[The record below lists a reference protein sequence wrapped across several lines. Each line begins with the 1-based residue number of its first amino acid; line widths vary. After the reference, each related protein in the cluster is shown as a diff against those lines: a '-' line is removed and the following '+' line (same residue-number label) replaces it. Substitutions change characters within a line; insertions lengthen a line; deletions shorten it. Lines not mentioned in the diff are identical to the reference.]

1 MTGTGTQADPYI
13 ITSWEEIEQLSN
25 TAENIWVAFDSKSI
39 TKSIDLAGHDITT
52 IITNTWHIIGNDWT
66 IHGIDATVPIF
77 KPENAG
83 ITYISGLH
91 FADFKITNSVFVN
104 DSAVFSGDWD
114 RGNVKWTDCTFAGIL
129 KTSRFTNTHWANSSW
144 IRNVPMLDRCSLNIV
159 CEGPSHFNDREVPL
173 LKNSKLSLT
182 GGNLSA
188 EIYGCK
194 LEGVYS
200 SVTVKGSGS
209 VIDADIS
216 ELSGNGGKILVN
228 IDKCTVP
235 SVFYEITSEQLS
247 DSSYLESI
255 KAIGC
260 YVSSSGSQYI
270 ATGLSVTSGKIRIE
284 SRYEFN
290 AVSSSEA
297 NLLGSFNNWP
307 SSSGLFAFGTDNSQ
321 NLRSVV
327 SSGRDFRYAAAP
339 VPEAERVYTAVVDIS
354 SSGQAIVVDDE
365 SYVGDGYA
373 VGSAESIYIFCNGGE
388 LNHFASAK
396 IYYLKIWDGEELIAD
411 YTPAF
416 RDGKA
421 GVLNQVTGEFYS
433 SSSGD
438 LEYYNWY
445 LDSGGELTNA
455 LFPAVGGIDLW
466 ALDREHVIRVYDMHE
481 PQDGFDG
488 NGLAVLNPTVCT
500 SLHNDERWDVELRHP
515 LDDWGK
521 WKNLLANN
529 ILKVDGQL
537 FRIDIS
543 EPAIGESG
551 REMYV
556 HAKHITCDM
565 ADMLITFA
573 TFPGGDAARFMDFC
587 FSSVFPADLPGYEYY
602 SFEGYSDIR
611 TVLGPDE
618 LVNTSV
624 WAAMVGADN
633 CLKNRYGGEL
643 YRDNF
648 YFSINQRMQYAKDN
662 AFCLRYSLDMVKIQQ
677 RVDYSDVCTNL
688 ECYDNFGNYWA
699 VATIAPT
706 FALHH
711 PIVRMVQ
718 FNYSEFE
725 GAMERLAADGMAYWQ
740 TVNTPKVTYEAQIA
754 SLRRDPRYKDFVGLQ
769 NYNYGDSG
777 TIYCPE
783 LDISTTQRITEV
795 EKDELTGDITRMLL
809 GNLRES
815 LSRPTYMGSTIS
827 SGRSI
832 EDKQNR
838 ANQNAIMS
846 QSISGMEQFA
856 ISALELRTIDQLEGQ

>member
-1 MTGTGTQADPYI
+1 MI
-13 ITSWEEIEQLSN
+13 
-25 TAENIWVAFDSKSI
+25 K
-39 TKSIDLAGHDITT
+39 
-52 IITNTWHIIGNDWT
+52 
-66 IHGIDATVPIF
+66 TV
-77 KPENAG
+77 E
-83 ITYISGLH
+83 S
-91 FADFKITNSVFVN
+91 
-104 DSAVFSGDWD
+104 
-114 RGNVKWTDCTFAGIL
+114 
-129 KTSRFTNTHWANSSW
+129 
-144 IRNVPMLDRCSLNIV
+144 
-159 CEGPSHFNDREVPL
+159 
-173 LKNSKLSLT
+173 
-182 GGNLSA
+182 
-188 EIYGCK
+188 
-194 LEGVYS
+194 
-200 SVTVKGSGS
+200 
-209 VIDADIS
+209 
-216 ELSGNGGKILVN
+216 
-228 IDKCTVP
+228 
-235 SVFYEITSEQLS
+235 
-247 DSSYLESI
+247 LESHG
-255 KAIGC
+255 AE
-260 YVSSSGSQYI
+260 YI
-270 ATGLSVTSGKIRIE
+270 DTGI
-284 SRYEFN
+284 
-290 AVSSSEA
+290 AVI
-297 NLLGSFNNWP
+297 P
-307 SSSGLFAFGTDNSQ
+307 
-321 NLRSVV
+321 
-327 SSGRDFRYAAAP
+327 GRK
-339 VPEAERVYTAVVDIS
+339 
-354 SSGQAIVVDDE
+354 IVVDFEFTQIINDTWVAGASNNPIRIGYFAGTFNNQLYTGASARYSPNE
-365 SYVGDGYA
+365 LGVGIRVIATMEVSYDISRTLYLFGRNWDNVANGFAYCK
-373 VGSAESIYIFCNGGE
+373 IY
-388 LNHFASAK
+388 SAK
-396 IYYLKIWDGEELIAD
+396 IYEGSNIIAD
-411 YTPAF
+411 FVPFVNTETDVCGMYDRVSDTYFYNQGGGNFTAHVGWEII
-416 RDGKA
+416 DGLITNENFIPMPELYDTQPDA
-421 GVLNQVTGEFYS
+421 LWRIDSNTNLGFP
-433 SSSGD
+433 
-438 LEYYNWY
+438 YNK
-445 LDSGGELTNA
+445 LMIGL
-455 LFPAVGGIDLW
+455 VGIDLW

-529 ILKVDGQL
+529 ILKIDGQL

-618 LVNTSV
+618 LVNTTV

>member
-1 MTGTGTQADPYI
+1 MI
-13 ITSWEEIEQLSN
+13 
-25 TAENIWVAFDSKSI
+25 K
-39 TKSIDLAGHDITT
+39 
-52 IITNTWHIIGNDWT
+52 
-66 IHGIDATVPIF
+66 TV
-77 KPENAG
+77 E
-83 ITYISGLH
+83 S
-91 FADFKITNSVFVN
+91 
-104 DSAVFSGDWD
+104 
-114 RGNVKWTDCTFAGIL
+114 
-129 KTSRFTNTHWANSSW
+129 
-144 IRNVPMLDRCSLNIV
+144 
-159 CEGPSHFNDREVPL
+159 
-173 LKNSKLSLT
+173 
-182 GGNLSA
+182 
-188 EIYGCK
+188 
-194 LEGVYS
+194 
-200 SVTVKGSGS
+200 
-209 VIDADIS
+209 
-216 ELSGNGGKILVN
+216 
-228 IDKCTVP
+228 
-235 SVFYEITSEQLS
+235 
-247 DSSYLESI
+247 LESHG
-255 KAIGC
+255 AE
-260 YVSSSGSQYI
+260 YI
-270 ATGLSVTSGKIRIE
+270 DTGI
-284 SRYEFN
+284 
-290 AVSSSEA
+290 AVI
-297 NLLGSFNNWP
+297 P
-307 SSSGLFAFGTDNSQ
+307 
-321 NLRSVV
+321 
-327 SSGRDFRYAAAP
+327 GRK
-339 VPEAERVYTAVVDIS
+339 
-354 SSGQAIVVDDE
+354 IVVDFEFTQIINDTWVAGASNNPIRIGYFAGTFNNQLYTGNFARYSPDE
-365 SYVGDGYA
+365 LGVGIRVIATMEVSYDISRTLYLFGRNWDNVANGFAYCK
-373 VGSAESIYIFCNGGE
+373 IY
-388 LNHFASAK
+388 SAK
-396 IYYLKIWDGEELIAD
+396 IYEGSNIIAD
-411 YTPAF
+411 FVPFVNTETDVCGMYDRVSDSFFYNQGGGNFTAHVGWEII
-416 RDGKA
+416 DGQITNENFIPMPELYDNLPDA
-421 GVLNQVTGEFYS
+421 LWRIDTTRNRGFP
-433 SSSGD
+433 
-438 LEYYNWY
+438 YN
-445 LDSGGELTNA
+445 ELMIGIT
-455 LFPAVGGIDLW
+455 GIDLKS
-466 ALDREHVIRVYDMHE
+466 LEREHVIRVYDMHE

-515 LDDWGK
+515 LDEWGK

-618 LVNTSV
+618 LVNTTV

-718 FNYSEFE
+718 FNYSESE

-815 LSRPTYMGSTIS
+815 LSRPTYMGSTVS

-838 ANQNAIMS
+838 AMQN
-846 QSISGMEQFA
+846 
-856 ISALELRTIDQLEGQ
+856 ELIQLAFDTLIQTPITTDEGKYLTTSEGKYLLYEGGQ

>member
-1 MTGTGTQADPYI
+1 MSIRNISDWTKNMASFPRFDNTYTDGTTNTLIYKGSGGYERIYYPVQVIKDVLFEFKLKFCSPSGFYCSYGSDKEYIAILANRPTNTDSLNSNSVIAKTELFSGASRTLEEYVVRYTPTADATVY
-13 ITSWEEIEQLSN
+13 L
-25 TAENIWVAFDSKSI
+25 V
-39 TKSIDLAGHDITT
+39 IDFGYMLDDITT
-52 IITNTWHIIGNDWT
+52 D
-66 IHGIDATVPIF
+66 
-77 KPENAG
+77 
-83 ITYISGLH
+83 L
-91 FADFKITNSVFVN
+91 
-104 DSAVFSGDWD
+104 
-114 RGNVKWTDCTFAGIL
+114 
-129 KTSRFTNTHWANSSW
+129 
-144 IRNVPMLDRCSLNIV
+144 
-159 CEGPSHFNDREVPL
+159 
-173 LKNSKLSLT
+173 
-182 GGNLSA
+182 
-188 EIYGCK
+188 IY
-194 LEGVYS
+194 
-200 SVTVKGSGS
+200 
-209 VIDADIS
+209 ADIS
-216 ELSGNGGKILVN
+216 
-228 IDKCTVP
+228 
-235 SVFYEITSEQLS
+235 
-247 DSSYLESI
+247 
-255 KAIGC
+255 
-260 YVSSSGSQYI
+260 
-270 ATGLSVTSGKIRIE
+270 
-284 SRYEFN
+284 
-290 AVSSSEA
+290 
-297 NLLGSFNNWP
+297 
-307 SSSGLFAFGTDNSQ
+307 
-321 NLRSVV
+321 
-327 SSGRDFRYAAAP
+327 
-339 VPEAERVYTAVVDIS
+339 
-354 SSGQAIVVDDE
+354 
-365 SYVGDGYA
+365 
-373 VGSAESIYIFCNGGE
+373 AESAYDWHIVDGQITNENFIPMPE
-388 LNHFASAK
+388 LYDTQPDALWRIDSNTNLGF
-396 IYYLKIWDGEELIAD
+396 
-411 YTPAF
+411 P
-416 RDGKA
+416 
-421 GVLNQVTGEFYS
+421 
-433 SSSGD
+433 
-438 LEYYNWY
+438 YNK
-445 LDSGGELTNA
+445 LMIGL
-455 LFPAVGGIDLW
+455 VGIDLW

-529 ILKVDGQL
+529 ILKIDGQL

-618 LVNTSV
+618 LVNTTV

-740 TVNTPKVTYEAQIA
+740 TVNTPKVTYEIQIA
-754 SLRRDPRYKDFVGLQ
+754 YLRRDPRYKDFVGLQ

>member
-1 MTGTGTQADPYI
+1 MSNLFNFSAWAASIIEVRRGTYSVSGES
-13 ITSWEEIEQLSN
+13 ITITATSDDAYTYPDRSSAGGYEIPIPSNCENIKLSWLSN
-25 TAENIWVAFDSKSI
+25 NDANGDVFIFGNGDVTNIYSVDNAETKELIVANNKWSKITVRFGAKYSGESI
-39 TKSIDLAGHDITT
+39 TYSAISLEITYSWH
-52 IITNTWHIIGNDWT
+52 IVGGQITNENFIPMPELYDTQPDALWRIDSNTNLGFPYNKLMIG
-66 IHGIDATVPIF
+66 
-77 KPENAG
+77 
-83 ITYISGLH
+83 
-91 FADFKITNSVFVN
+91 
-104 DSAVFSGDWD
+104 
-114 RGNVKWTDCTFAGIL
+114 
-129 KTSRFTNTHWANSSW
+129 
-144 IRNVPMLDRCSLNIV
+144 
-159 CEGPSHFNDREVPL
+159 
-173 LKNSKLSLT
+173 
-182 GGNLSA
+182 
-188 EIYGCK
+188 
-194 LEGVYS
+194 
-200 SVTVKGSGS
+200 
-209 VIDADIS
+209 
-216 ELSGNGGKILVN
+216 LV
-228 IDKCTVP
+228 
-235 SVFYEITSEQLS
+235 
-247 DSSYLESI
+247 
-255 KAIGC
+255 
-260 YVSSSGSQYI
+260 
-270 ATGLSVTSGKIRIE
+270 
-284 SRYEFN
+284 
-290 AVSSSEA
+290 
-297 NLLGSFNNWP
+297 
-307 SSSGLFAFGTDNSQ
+307 
-321 NLRSVV
+321 
-327 SSGRDFRYAAAP
+327 
-339 VPEAERVYTAVVDIS
+339 
-354 SSGQAIVVDDE
+354 
-365 SYVGDGYA
+365 
-373 VGSAESIYIFCNGGE
+373 
-388 LNHFASAK
+388 
-396 IYYLKIWDGEELIAD
+396 
-411 YTPAF
+411 
-416 RDGKA
+416 
-421 GVLNQVTGEFYS
+421 
-433 SSSGD
+433 
-438 LEYYNWY
+438 
-445 LDSGGELTNA
+445 
-455 LFPAVGGIDLW
+455 GIDLW

-618 LVNTSV
+618 LVNTTV

-699 VATIAPT
+699 VATITPT